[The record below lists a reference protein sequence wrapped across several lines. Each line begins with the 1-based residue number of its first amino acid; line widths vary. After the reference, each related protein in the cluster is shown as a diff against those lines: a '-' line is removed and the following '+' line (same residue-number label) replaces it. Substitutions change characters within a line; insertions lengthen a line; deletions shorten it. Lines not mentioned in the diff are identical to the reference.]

1 MASDAAPDDGGVAG
15 ALRAA
20 GLTVTAPRYAL
31 YRVLAGRERPAS
43 AAEVFDLLR
52 AQGSR
57 LGLTSVHRVLH
68 CFAAADIAHVFPG
81 PPQRFRLCARAP
93 HAHLV
98 CEGCGRVIEQPA
110 EAVRGWLAAT
120 RRDADFVARAEHC
133 DVYGWCGRCWPEA
146 GPPAVEGTV
155 YRI

>member
-1 MASDAAPDDGGVAG
+1 MAG

-20 GLTVTAPRYAL
+20 GLMVTAPRHAVYQI
-31 YRVLAGRERPAS
+31 LAGRERPAS

-68 CFAAADIAHVFPG
+68 SFAAAGIAHVFPG
-81 PPQRFRLCARAP
+81 AHQRFRLCAGAP

-110 EAVRGWLAAT
+110 EAVRGWLAAAQ
-120 RRDADFVARAEHC
+120 RDADFVPRAEHC
-133 DVYGWCGRCWPEA
+133 DLYGWCGRCWPEA
-146 GPPAVEGTV
+146 GKPADESTV